1 MRSVPVQPE
10 VQPTL
15 LSRGVQWVPQS
26 TAPGAEPGP
35 QPRLGLRGRTLD
47 AGEGHPPSLGNP
59 EERDAQQLVPSMAS
73 TSANGSQEL
82 GVGGGQPQDWG
93 CLGPKLSPR
102 ESSGPQQGTW
112 CKAPRCRNCRERRG
126 HVQGPNSAR
135 RPTSC
140 RQWGAVRGGR
150 KQNTFQGK

>member
-35 QPRLGLRGRTLD
+35 QQRLGLRGRTLD

-126 HVQGPNSAR
+126 HVQGPDSPR

-140 RQWGAVRGGR
+140 RQWGAMRGGR